1 MVKCC
6 HIKFPIIIHCILSQI
21 KALKSQTFTAK
32 WKLNLKSF
40 MALPGAQPDVLVN
53 EELGLTWN
61 DKDVFSVY
69 CTFQS
74 RCRHELELD
83 ACNGKL
89 FPAQSILVL
98 SSDTSTGLDT
108 GNGDFG
114 DTDDDERRNM
124 ELVDK
129 QFRNLGVKRK
139 RGRPPAA
146 AEGDE
151 PKVNAFEIGK
161 RSSITGFLKDF
172 AI

>member
-1 MVKCC
+1 MVNRWNMRF
-6 HIKFPIIIHCILSQI
+6 HIIINCSFSQM

-40 MALPGAQPDVLVN
+40 MALPGAQPHELVN

-74 RCRHELELD
+74 RCRHELELE

-114 DTDDDERRNM
+114 DSDDDERRNM

-139 RGRPPAA
+139 RGRPPAV

-151 PKVNAFEIGK
+151 PKVNAF
-161 RSSITGFLKDF
+161 
-172 AI
+172 